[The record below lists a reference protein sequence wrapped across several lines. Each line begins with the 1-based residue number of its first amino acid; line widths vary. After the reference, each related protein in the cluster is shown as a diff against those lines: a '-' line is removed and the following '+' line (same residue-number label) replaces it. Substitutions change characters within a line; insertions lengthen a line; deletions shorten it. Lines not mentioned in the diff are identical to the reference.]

1 MNFFCENVLLAVL
14 LLCVLCAGSAHAD
27 LSKTVWDSAG
37 PDAVVTSKI
46 FYIGAVTLQKAN
58 DLVSALD
65 QRQSRAMRATENQW
79 HKIAALMLM
88 KLPGKKASITGGVM
102 PAGGTSWNRGAVLDG
117 NGRTCMASTTAEPC
131 EGVRVA
137 FYRATPTEAA

>member
-88 KLPGKKASITGGVM
+88 KLPGKKASITGGRDARRRDVM
-102 PAGGTSWNRGAVLDG
+102 EPRGSS
-117 NGRTCMASTTAEPC
+117 GRQWADLH
-131 EGVRVA
+131 G
-137 FYRATPTEAA
+137 FDHG